1 MKVLMSALLL
11 MPVLAL
17 GQDLRNDMDRQWPL
31 QLEQPAQAIQQL
43 TLTPAVYAGIAR
55 LDASDLLLLDAA
67 GAQVPANLLAA
78 AAPPVAAQWRSL
90 PWFVLPGS
98 PAGQADDLSV
108 LVQRDAQGRVTGVH
122 NRIQAPAA
130 SATPTRWLVD
140 ASALADGARQIRLDW
155 DRSSTA
161 LQLAVQVE
169 GSDDLRQWR
178 MLQPRAELVAV
189 EQGDRQLAQM
199 QLTLAGGARYLR
211 LQPLDG
217 GQLSALTAI
226 QARLPDAASV
236 PADLQWRELAAQS
249 HTPDGWLFELDGRY
263 PVSAV
268 RVVVEGN
275 SAVRWRLASRED
287 ERQAWQLRAGPW
299 LSYQLDSTDSVAEPL
314 LQAGVRDRQWR
325 LQAESGAVVAAPR
338 LMLGYRPEQL
348 LWLLQGP
355 APYSLAAGSSRVQR
369 AAAPVT
375 DTLQVMRQRH
385 GSHWQPGLARLGD
398 EQVLAGQAAL
408 RPQRDRSTVVLW
420 AVLLGGSL
428 LVGAMGLSLLRR
440 HRDSDA
446 S

>member
-1 MKVLMSALLL
+1 MKALMLTALLL
-11 MPVLAL
+11 PGLAL
-17 GQDLRNDMDRQWPL
+17 GQDLREDLDRQWPL
-31 QLEQPAQAIQQL
+31 QPSAAAQAIQQVA
-43 TLTPAVYAGIAR
+43 LTPAVYAGIAR
-55 LDASDLLLLDAA
+55 HDASDLLVLDAN
-67 GAQVPANLLAA
+67 GLQLPANLQAA
-78 AAPPVAAQWRSL
+78 AEQPMAAQWRSL

-98 PAGQADDLSV
+98 PAGQGDDLSV
-108 LVQRDAQGRVTGVH
+108 LVRRDAHGRVTDVL
-122 NRIQAPAA
+122 NRLQAPGA

-140 ASALADGARQIRLDW
+140 ASALPDGARQIRLDW

-161 LQLAVQVE
+161 LQLVVQVE

-226 QARLPDAASV
+226 QARLSDAASV
-236 PADLQWRELAAQS
+236 PADLQWRELTAQS
-249 HTPDGWLFELDGRY
+249 HTPDGWLFQLDGRY

-275 SAVRWRLASRED
+275 SAVRWRLSSRED
-287 ERQAWQLRAGPW
+287 DRQTWQLRAGPW

-325 LQAESGAVVAAPR
+325 LQAESGAPGATPT
-338 LMLGYRPEQL
+338 LMLGYRPERL
-348 LWLLQGP
+348 LWMLQGT

-369 AAAPVT
+369 AAAPVN
-375 DTLQVMRQRH
+375 DTLLIMQQRH
-385 GSHWQPGLARLGD
+385 GPAWQPGVASLGE
-398 EQVLAGQAAL
+398 EQVLAGPAAL
-408 RPQRDRSTVVLW
+408 RPPRDWSTMVLW
-420 AVLLGGSL
+420 AVLLVGAL
-428 LVGAMGLSLLRR
+428 LVAGLGLNLLRR
-440 HRDSDA
+440 HRDTDA
-446 S
+446 D

>member
-11 MPVLAL
+11 MPALAL

-31 QLEQPAQAIQQL
+31 QLEQPAQAIQQV
-43 TLTPAVYAGIAR
+43 TLIPAVYAGIAR

-78 AAPPVAAQWRSL
+78 APPPVAAQWRSL

-140 ASALADGARQIRLDW
+140 ASALTDGARQIRLDW

-161 LQLAVQVE
+161 LQLALQVE

-189 EQGDRQLAQM
+189 EHGDRQLAQM
-199 QLTLAGGARYLR
+199 QLTLAGAARYLR

-249 HTPDGWLFELDGRY
+249 HTPDGWLFQLDGRY

-299 LSYQLDSTDSVAEPL
+299 LSYQLDSSGSVAEPL
-314 LQAGVRDRQWR
+314 LHAGVRDRQWR
-325 LQAESGAVVAAPR
+325 LQAESGAVAAAPR

-348 LWLLQGP
+348 LFVQQGT

-369 AAAPVT
+369 APAPVNE
-375 DTLQVMRQRH
+375 TLQGLRQRH
-385 GSHWQPGLARLGD
+385 GPGWQPGVARLGD
-398 EQVLAGQAAL
+398 VQVLAGPAAL
-408 RPQRDRSTVVLW
+408 RPPRDWSTVVLW
-420 AVLLGGSL
+420 AVLIGGSL

-440 HRDSDA
+440 HRDTDA
-446 S
+446 D